1 MHTCTDNTPLSFIF
15 ISVTQRNCA
24 VILYN
29 LASNDDN
36 CALML
41 EAGALIHIV
50 HLTQAPLSATK
61 MKCAA
66 ILSRLSL
73 HAKHY
78 DQFSK
83 HDVLRVLLELCNVD
97 NIMTQRRLVIA
108 ISNLSQV
115 KSSCCSSFSSS
126 SSSSSSFSFS
136 CCSSSSFSSSSSS
149 FSSASSSSSL
159 PLFYL
164 TYAHIFLVLVSF

>member
-1 MHTCTDNTPLSFIF
+1 M
-15 ISVTQRNCA
+15 
-24 VILYN
+24 ILYN
-29 LASNDDN
+29 LASSNEN

-41 EAGALIHIV
+41 EAGALMHVV

-78 DQFSK
+78 DQFSR

-115 KSSCCSSFSSS
+115 SLN
-126 SSSSSSFSFS
+126 FSFLAHPPPPPLLRPNFYFSLLFFSIYS
-136 CCSSSSFSSSSSS
+136 CAFSFLS
-149 FSSASSSSSL
+149 F
-159 PLFYL
+159 FD
-164 TYAHIFLVLVSF
+164 FK

>member
-1 MHTCTDNTPLSFIF
+1 MYILYIF
-15 ISVTQRNCA
+15 LVTQRNCA

-29 LASNDDN
+29 LASSNDN

-41 EAGALIHIV
+41 EAGALMHVV

-115 KSSCCSSFSSS
+115 NHFVTFLAYLPYFVLYCICTTFRPCLLLFPLHILSLMHTPVSSNLILIVVPDLIGKLLLLSH
-126 SSSSSSFSFS
+126 
-136 CCSSSSFSSSSSS
+136 
-149 FSSASSSSSL
+149 
-159 PLFYL
+159 PLISVA
-164 TYAHIFLVLVSF
+164 T

>member
-1 MHTCTDNTPLSFIF
+1 M
-15 ISVTQRNCA
+15 
-24 VILYN
+24 ILYN
-29 LASNDDN
+29 LASSNDN

-41 EAGALIHIV
+41 EAGALMHVV

-78 DQFSK
+78 DQFSR

-115 KSSCCSSFSSS
+115 SLNFSFLAYPPPLCCSYSHFLLLILLL
-126 SSSSSSFSFS
+126 
-136 CCSSSSFSSSSSS
+136 
-149 FSSASSSSSL
+149 L
-159 PLFYL
+159 PFLLLFL
-164 TYAHIFLVLVSF
+164 